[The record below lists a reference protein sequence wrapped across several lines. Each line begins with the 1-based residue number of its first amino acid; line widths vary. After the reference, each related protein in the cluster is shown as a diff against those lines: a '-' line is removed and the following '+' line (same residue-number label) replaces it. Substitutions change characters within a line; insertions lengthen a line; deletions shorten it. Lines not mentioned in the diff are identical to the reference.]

1 MMVGCLMVASS
12 GLHVQMPVAD
22 SISIRLARKGR
33 GATRMGQV
41 GAIAAAGYIAGCGA
55 VWVARR
61 LGADYY
67 DLFLMAIVVGL
78 VSCVVYALMH
88 PGSADP
94 AQARPRLVVRRQYRL
109 YYVLST
115 LFGARKQVFL
125 TFAPFV
131 LIRIYH
137 QPVET
142 FAKLG
147 MVAALIGLFFRPALG
162 RLIDRLGERSILMA
176 DAVVSLVI
184 TFSYGF
190 ADQWGLG
197 GLTIYVLYACW
208 IVDSVTFAVGMARTT
223 YLNRIVVER
232 SDLTPTLSLGITI
245 NHAVSMIVPT
255 IGGMVWDSPGL
266 GYRIVFLGAAL
277 VAASTLAAASA
288 MPRGGRDGGEVSE
301 APPEK
306 QALGE
311 QAEIEHD

>member
-1 MMVGCLMVASS
+1 
-12 GLHVQMPVAD
+12 
-22 SISIRLARKGR
+22 
-33 GATRMGQV
+33 
-41 GAIAAAGYIAGCGA
+41 
-55 VWVARR
+55 VARR
-61 LGADYY
+61 LGADYH
-67 DLFLMAIVVGL
+67 DLFLMAIVVGV
-78 VSCVVYALMH
+78 VSCAVYGLMH
-88 PGSADP
+88 PGRADP

-147 MVAALIGLFFRPALG
+147 MIAALIGLFFRPALG
-162 RLIDRLGERSILMA
+162 RLIDRLGERTILMA
-176 DAVVSLVI
+176 DAVVSLII

-190 ADQWGLG
+190 ADRWGLG
-197 GLTIYVLYACW
+197 SFTVYVLYACW

-223 YLNRIVVER
+223 YLNRILVEK
-232 SDLTPTLSLGITI
+232 SDLTPTLSLGVSI

-255 IGGMVWDSPGL
+255 IGGLVWDSPGL

-277 VAASTLAAASA
+277 VAASTLASSSLV
-288 MPRGGRDGGEVSE
+288 PGGGRYGGEVSE
-301 APPEK
+301 APPGKE
-306 QALGE
+306 AFGE